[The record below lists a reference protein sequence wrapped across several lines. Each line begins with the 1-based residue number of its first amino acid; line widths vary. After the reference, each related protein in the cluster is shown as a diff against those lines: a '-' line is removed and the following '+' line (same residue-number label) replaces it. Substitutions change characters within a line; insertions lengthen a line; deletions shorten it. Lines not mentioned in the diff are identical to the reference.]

1 MTRFL
6 SAMHS
11 CSWVRPWRDP
21 GLFLPYPASSALCD
35 ASFRAAAGPWK
46 IVSIFTRRRVGNFWR
61 KSPVNTIFSDC
72 RRCSTP
78 DTACNSRHWS
88 SLSVSGKTGMPTSRR
103 GAKCTRQEADARGPG
118 AKGPRPAEKSA
129 GDSEK
134 GARRH
139 GNVTGTPVQNALYLG
154 D

>member
-35 ASFRAAAGPWK
+35 APFRAAAGLWK
-46 IVSIFTRRRVGNFWR
+46 IMSIFTWRRVGNFWR

-78 DTACNSRHWS
+78 DTACNSWHWS
-88 SLSVSGKTGMPTSRR
+88 SLSVSGKVGAPTLGVVRNAPGR
-103 GAKCTRQEADARGPG
+103 KPMQGGPG
-118 AKGPRPAEKSA
+118 ANGPRPAEKSA